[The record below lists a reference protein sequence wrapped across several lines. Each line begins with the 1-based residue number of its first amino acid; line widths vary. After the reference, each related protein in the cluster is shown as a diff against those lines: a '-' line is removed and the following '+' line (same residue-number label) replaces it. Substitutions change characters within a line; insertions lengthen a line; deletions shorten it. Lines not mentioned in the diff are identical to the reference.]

1 MNKLKKCFAIII
13 SLLTVFSIMPFESM
27 AAISTTT
34 NDYSDIEE
42 LDTKYS
48 YGTVFISDETEF
60 ILTENNTSSRYK
72 VDSNGNVYIGAKK
85 DETIEVKITNSAIDE
100 EGNMCDTIFRA
111 GDIEVFSVSR
121 KDDYLGEGFNQGA
134 ATSEDEF
141 IRTQLTFSKYKD
153 SDLLNTWLNTN
164 TASTHFTLQY
174 VKSGTKEPAKI
185 QGCVS
190 TIYDID
196 VYHSISGEIWQGCEG
211 LTVDGADGDVYYSK
225 GNWLTDTKD
234 EKGVRAP
241 MDTGSNPPPFSSTN
255 DINEL
260 NSAVVVENFDNT
272 ATYKMF
278 YSGYS
283 CGIAY
288 TFASPYPFNI
298 GNPEKAVDKTKVYEE
313 ETFNYQIHQYI
324 PNNYYAQQFNFIS
337 GIDQWDDIRITDSIN
352 SNLNIVN
359 NVTVSNEMSED
370 VTSYFDISTDN
381 NIVTAQL
388 KSQYLSDVNFYA
400 HLYTINIPVSFKS
413 GSGDIIDCVKNT
425 ATTIIDD
432 TSYESNQVS
441 TELIYKITT
450 EIINGSITPSEDSI
464 SHGSDRAITFT
475 PNKGHYVSSIIVD
488 GQTVDIS
495 PYKNGGTYNFDNIVA
510 NHNVSVVC
518 TPYEYFNIN
527 IKYLDEDNNSLAEE
541 YNQNIR
547 AELPYNV
554 TEEAN
559 KDIRYYTLKS
569 IEGDITGVITGNVNI
584 IVRYTRNQNS
594 VTINYYEKGTATKL
608 DESVVKTYN
617 QGTDY
622 DVNEIANKI
631 IPYYTLETIE
641 GNTTGILTE
650 DIVINVYYTRNQNT
664 LTINYLE
671 KESGVKLADSV
682 VQTYAQGS
690 EYDVSTDT
698 QKEIEHY
705 TIDNISGEP
714 EGVITEDIIIDVYY
728 SHNIGKVIV
737 NYIDTKGNELAESII
752 ISGNVFDEYKT
763 EPKEIDGYALY
774 STPENKEGTIQE
786 ETIVVTYIYDKQQKQ
801 VVFEPNNA
809 PVKSP
814 DTGADSYGP
823 FKLIEF
829 FSAIMLFFSG
839 IILVA
844 FFKPRNT
851 DKKE

>member
-1 MNKLKKCFAIII
+1 MNKLKKFFAMLL
-13 SLLTVFSIMPFESM
+13 SLLTVFIVVPFESM
-27 AAISTTT
+27 AATSNTTK
-34 NDYSDIEE
+34 DYSDIEE

-48 YGTVFISDETEF
+48 YGTVFISNETEF

-85 DETIEVKITNSAIDE
+85 DETIEVRITNSAIDE
-100 EGNMCDTIFRA
+100 DGNICDTIFRA

-121 KDDYLGEGFNQGA
+121 KDDYLGEGFSQGA

-174 VKSGTKEPAKI
+174 VKSGTKEPANIK
-185 QGCVS
+185 GCVS

-196 VYHSISGEIWQGCEG
+196 VYHSIGGEIWEGCEG

-225 GNWLTDTKD
+225 GNWLTDTED

-241 MDTGSNPPPFSSTN
+241 MDTGNNPPPFSSTN

-260 NSAVVVENFDNT
+260 NSAVVVENFDST

-288 TFASPYPFNI
+288 TFASPYPFNMS
-298 GNPEKAVDKTKVYEE
+298 NPQKAVDKAKVYEE
-313 ETFNYQIHQYI
+313 EIFNYQIQQYI
-324 PNNYYAQQFNFIS
+324 PNNYYAQQFNFIP
-337 GIDQWDDIRITDSIN
+337 GIDQWDDIQITDTIN

-370 VTSYFDISTDN
+370 VTSYFNISTEN

-388 KSQYLSDVNFYA
+388 KNQYLSDVNFYA
-400 HLYTINIPVSFKS
+400 HLYTVNIPVSFKS
-413 GSGDIIDCVKNT
+413 GSGEITNYVENT

-432 TSYESNQVS
+432 TSYDSNPVS

-450 EIINGSITPSEDSI
+450 EITNGSITPSEDSI
-464 SHGSDRAITFT
+464 SHGSDRTITFT
-475 PNKGHYVSSIIVD
+475 PNEDYYVSSVIVD
-488 GQTVDIS
+488 GQAVDIS
-495 PYKNGGTYNFDNIVA
+495 SYKNGGTYNFDNIVA

-617 QGTDY
+617 QGADY

-641 GNTTGILTE
+641 GSTTGILTE

-671 KESGVKLADSV
+671 KKSGVKLADSV
-682 VQTYAQGS
+682 IQTYAQGS

-698 QKEIEHY
+698 RKEIEHY

-737 NYIDTKGNELAESII
+737 NYVDAKGNELAESII
-752 ISGNVFDEYKT
+752 IKGNVFDEYKT
-763 EPKEIDGYALY
+763 EPKEIDGYILY
-774 STPENKEGTIQE
+774 SIPENKEGTIQE
-786 ETIVVTYIYDKQQKQ
+786 ETIIVTYVYDKQQEP
-801 VVFEPNNA
+801 VVSEPDNP

-851 DKKE
+851 DKRE